1 MQICNALTNE
11 VLREKTYRK
20 TDLIFSLLE
29 SAEKG
34 QECILFDENFKTYKG
49 NYVSHV
55 IDFEGDMK
63 VYKVFFDLKIS
74 DIQARV
80 ECNNMAEKWTY

>member
-49 NYVSHV
+49 NYVSHQIV
-55 IDFEGDMK
+55 FEEDMK
-63 VYKVFFDLKIS
+63 VYKVYFDLKIS

-80 ECNNMAEKWTY
+80 ENHKLAEKWSI

>member
-1 MQICNALTNE
+1 MYKMQICNALTQE

-34 QECILFDENFKTYKG
+34 QECILFDENCKTYKG
-49 NYVSHV
+49 NYVSHT

-63 VYKVFFDLKIS
+63 VYKVYFDLKLS

-80 ECNNMAEKWTY
+80 AQKKLA